1 MCTHYWHK
9 ETHMNKWEY
18 LAVEVHSNC
27 VYQINGQK
35 LANWDKGPHYADY
48 FTLLG
53 NERWE
58 LVGVASSGNVTSFV
72 ALFKRPK

>member
-1 MCTHYWHK
+1 MT
-9 ETHMNKWEY
+9 KWEY
-18 LAVEVHSNC
+18 LAVEVHSNT

-35 LANWDKGPHYADY
+35 LANWDKGPHFGEY
-48 FTLLG
+48 FSMLG